1 MLLSTSLC
9 LPTSLKKNITKK
21 NRLKK
26 LQLKFLTQ
34 VFEIIWWSV
43 EGKTIRTGLESDQ
56 AFLGS
61 VWNPYIQLTI
71 PNYCL
76 FQIVFFPV
84 KSFAQRNT
92 ENHSPDVPFADLTAL
107 VG

>member
-1 MLLSTSLC
+1 MAHFFADDVIHKCSFPLLSAC
-9 LPTSLKKNITKK
+9 QPRLKNPKQKK

-61 VWNPYIQLTI
+61 VWNPYIQLTV

-92 ENHSPDVPFADLTAL
+92 S
-107 VG
+107 